1 MLRQWPSRH
10 NPGALNHQCL
20 QAPATGVSVPA
31 SDADA
36 ELERT
41 PMTTRRLLLGA
52 AAAPF
57 LLPGR
62 AHAAY
67 PERAIR
73 VIVPFA
79 AGGNTDILARIVA
92 ARMAERLGRPM
103 TIENRA
109 GAGGSVGAE
118 AVARATPDGYTL
130 LFGAGGPLTANP
142 VLQPNLGYDV
152 ARDFKPI
159 GLVGIL
165 PMVCQVGPR
174 LGATT
179 LGQFIEVLRA
189 RQGQVTV
196 ATPGSGSAAHLALEL
211 FMAGANVRA
220 THVPY
225 RGGSA
230 MVPDL
235 ISGAVD
241 AGFVELPSAL
251 PLHRDNKARIIAVA
265 TPERSPHLPDVQ
277 TFIEAG
283 LPGYTAGSYG
293 GLLAPSGTPAAVV
306 ATLHGALLA
315 TLEEPA
321 VQSRIVEVGAILGSA
336 AQRTPDGFADFLAT
350 ELANAR
356 RAATLA
362 GLRPA

>member
-1 MLRQWPSRH
+1 
-10 NPGALNHQCL
+10 
-20 QAPATGVSVPA
+20 
-31 SDADA
+31 
-36 ELERT
+36 
-41 PMTTRRLLLGA
+41 MTTRRLLLGA
-52 AAAPF
+52 SAAPM
-57 LLPGR
+57 LASVLSRP
-62 AHAAY
+62 ALAAY
-67 PERAIR
+67 PDRPIR
-73 VIVPFA
+73 LVVPFA

-92 ARMAERLGRPM
+92 GPMSERLGRPLA
-103 TIENRA
+103 IDNRL

-142 VLQPNLGYDV
+142 VLQPNLSYDV
-152 ARDFKPI
+152 QRDFRPI

-165 PMVCQVGPR
+165 PMVCQVRAR
-174 LGATT
+174 LGVTT
-179 LGQFIEVLRA
+179 LAQFIEILRA
-189 RQGQVTV
+189 REGRVTV
-196 ATPGSGSAAHLALEL
+196 ATPGNGSAAHLALEL

-235 ISGAVD
+235 ISGTVD

-251 PLHRDNKARIIAVA
+251 PLHRENKAPIIAIA
-265 TPERSPHLPDVQ
+265 TPERSPHLPGVQ

-293 GLLAPSGTPAAVV
+293 GLLAPAGTPPEIV
-306 ATLHGALLA
+306 ATLHAALQA
-315 TLEEPA
+315 TLEEAA

-336 AQRTPDGFADFLAT
+336 AQRTPAGFTAFLEA

-356 RAATLA
+356 RAAALA

>member
-1 MLRQWPSRH
+1 
-10 NPGALNHQCL
+10 
-20 QAPATGVSVPA
+20 
-31 SDADA
+31 
-36 ELERT
+36 
-41 PMTTRRLLLGA
+41 MTTRRLFLGA
-52 AAAPF
+52 SAAP
-57 LLPGR
+57 LLASALPRR
-62 AHAAY
+62 AFAAY
-67 PERAIR
+67 PDRPIR
-73 VIVPFA
+73 LIVPFA

-92 ARMAERLGRPM
+92 GPMSERLGRPLA
-103 TIENRA
+103 IENRL

-118 AVARATPDGYTL
+118 AVARAVPDGYTL

-142 VLQPNLGYDV
+142 VLQPNLSYDV
-152 ARDFKPI
+152 ARDFRPI

-165 PMVCQVGPR
+165 PMVCQVGTR
-174 LGATT
+174 LGVTT
-179 LGQFIEVLRA
+179 LTQFIEILRT
-189 RQGQVTV
+189 REGRVTV
-196 ATPGSGSAAHLALEL
+196 ATPGNGSAAHLALEL

-235 ISGAVD
+235 ITGTVD

-251 PLHRDNKARIIAVA
+251 PLHRENKAPIVAIA
-265 TPERSPHLPDVQ
+265 TPARSPHLPGVQ

-293 GLLAPSGTPAAVV
+293 GLLAPGATAPGII
-306 ATLHGALLA
+306 ATLHAALQA

-336 AQRTPDGFADFLAT
+336 AQRTPAGFAAFLEA